1 MPILW
6 TAVLAGAVILG
17 HRLVPNA
24 VGNAG
29 SLIEAFLPWF
39 GLAVPVLLLLAL
51 MRRSLTGLAAVLLPL
66 GAWLIHFGGYVVDR
80 DTGTP
85 DLIVVQHNVSDE
97 NPDPAGT
104 ARALLAAHPDLV
116 GLEEVLPEAVAAY
129 RGVLDAELP
138 FHTVQGTVALWSRY
152 PLTGA
157 EAIDIRPHD
166 LGEDWNR
173 GLRAVARTPGGDT
186 AVYVAHLPSVR
197 VTAAGLTSARR
208 DESARKL
215 GALLAADPVPRLV
228 VIGDLNTSVDDRGLR
243 PIRQVM
249 IDSPADF
256 AFTWP
261 ARTPVAR
268 IDQVLARSMTVT
280 RLTALP
286 RTGSDHL
293 PLAAE
298 IRFP

>member
-6 TAVLAGAVILG
+6 SAILAAVVLLG
-17 HRLVPNA
+17 HRLVPD
-24 VGNAG
+24 GIGRLG
-29 SLIEAFLPWF
+29 SLIEAFLPWT
-39 GLAVPVLLLLAL
+39 GLSVPVLLVLAML
-51 MRRSLTGLAAVLLPL
+51 RRSPRGLAAVLLPL
-66 GAWLIHFGGYVVDR
+66 VAWLITFGGYLLPR

-85 DLIVVQHNVSDE
+85 DLTVLQHNVSDE

-116 GLEEVLPEAVAAY
+116 GLEEVLPETAPVY
-129 RGVLDAELP
+129 DGVLAGELP
-138 FHTVQGTVALWSRY
+138 FHAVRGTVGLWSRY
-152 PLTGA
+152 PLVEA

-166 LGEDWNR
+166 LGADWNR
-173 GLRAVARTPGGDT
+173 GLRAVARTPAGDL

-197 VTAAGLTSARR
+197 IGLTGFAAARR
-208 DESARKL
+208 DESRRKL
-215 GALLAADPVPRLV
+215 DALLAADRATRLL
-228 VIGDLNTSVDDRGLR
+228 VIGDLNTTVHDRGLHTLT
-243 PIRQVM
+243 PL
-249 IDSPADF
+249 PEDF

-261 ARTPVAR
+261 ASAPVAR

-298 IRFP
+298 IRLS

>member
-6 TAVLAGAVILG
+6 VAVLTFTVILG
-17 HRLVPNA
+17 HRLIPH
-24 VGNAG
+24 GN
-29 SLIEAFLPWF
+29 LIEAFLPWA
-39 GLAVPVLLLLAL
+39 GLAVPVLLLLATL
-51 MRRSLTGLAAVLLPL
+51 RRSLLGLAATLLPL
-66 GAWLIHFGGYVVDR
+66 VAWLITFGGYLLPR

-116 GLEEVLPEAVAAY
+116 SLEELLPAAVPAY
-129 RGVLDAELP
+129 AGVLDAELP
-138 FHTVQGTVALWSRY
+138 FHTVRGTVGLWSRY
-152 PLTGA
+152 PLTA
-157 EAIDIRPHD
+157 EAAIDIRPHD
-166 LGEDWNR
+166 LGADWNR
-173 GLRAVARTPGGDT
+173 GLRAVAHLPAGDV

-197 VTAAGLTSARR
+197 IGVTGLTSGRR
-208 DESARKL
+208 DESAGKL
-215 GALLAADPVPRLV
+215 NALVDADPAARLLV
-228 VIGDLNTSVDDRGLR
+228 LGDLNTTVYDRGLH
-243 PIRQVM
+243 PL
-249 IDSPADF
+249 SEPPPDF
-256 AFTWP
+256 ALTWP
-261 ARTPVAR
+261 ASTPVAR

-298 IRFP
+298 IRF